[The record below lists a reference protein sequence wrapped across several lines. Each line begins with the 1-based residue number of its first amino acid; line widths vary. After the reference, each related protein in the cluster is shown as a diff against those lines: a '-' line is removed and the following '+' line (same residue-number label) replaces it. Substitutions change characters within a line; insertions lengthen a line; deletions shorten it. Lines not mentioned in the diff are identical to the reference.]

1 MKKKVLIKRI
11 IGCVM
16 LCMMLL
22 VLWKR
27 THINYDEYSD
37 KTSDM
42 QHEEVEEISFPDYIN
57 EKVSDGLVFDA
68 EVVIGENFDPD
79 NFYVSTARIMKPD
92 EEKWNTLSVYEM
104 FFLFDIGVDKVKFAP
119 IDNIKECIKR
129 KYGKTLDENCIT
141 VKKMVLG
148 VYPLATDKEKNAV
161 VPVWIC
167 FLERKTKGSEYVEK
181 LYVPINAITGEEF
194 YDMEG

>member
-1 MKKKVLIKRI
+1 MKKKVLIKWI

-42 QHEEVEEISFPDYIN
+42 QHEEVEEISFPDHIN

-68 EVVIGENFDPD
+68 EVLIGENFDPD

-104 FFLFDIGVDKVKFAP
+104 FFYLI
-119 IDNIKECIKR
+119 
-129 KYGKTLDENCIT
+129 
-141 VKKMVLG
+141 
-148 VYPLATDKEKNAV
+148 
-161 VPVWIC
+161 
-167 FLERKTKGSEYVEK
+167 
-181 LYVPINAITGEEF
+181 
-194 YDMEG
+194 

>member
-1 MKKKVLIKRI
+1 MAAMLMLPTYGAMASSVKKEIYEKESAYKMDHWLWH
-11 IGCVM
+11 
-16 LCMMLL
+16 

-42 QHEEVEEISFPDYIN
+42 QHEEVEEIKFPDYIN

-79 NFYVSTARIMKPD
+79 NFYVSTAKIMKPD

-104 FFLFDIGVDKVKFAP
+104 FFFI
-119 IDNIKECIKR
+119 
-129 KYGKTLDENCIT
+129 
-141 VKKMVLG
+141 
-148 VYPLATDKEKNAV
+148 
-161 VPVWIC
+161 
-167 FLERKTKGSEYVEK
+167 
-181 LYVPINAITGEEF
+181 
-194 YDMEG
+194 

>member
-1 MKKKVLIKRI
+1 MKKKVLIKWI
-11 IGCVM
+11 IGCGM

-27 THINYDEYSD
+27 THINYDEYSE

-42 QHEEVEEISFPDYIN
+42 QHEEVEEIRFPDYIN

-79 NFYVSTARIMKPD
+79 NFYVSTAKIMKPD

-104 FFLFDIGVDKVKFAP
+104 FFLFDIGDDKVKFAP

-148 VYPLATDKEKNAV
+148 VYPFAIDKEKNAV

>member
-1 MKKKVLIKRI
+1 MKKKVLIKWI
-11 IGCVM
+11 IGCGM

-27 THINYDEYSD
+27 THIIYDEYSE

-42 QHEEVEEISFPDYIN
+42 QHEEVEEIRFPDYIN

-104 FFLFDIGVDKVKFAP
+104 FFYLI
-119 IDNIKECIKR
+119 
-129 KYGKTLDENCIT
+129 
-141 VKKMVLG
+141 
-148 VYPLATDKEKNAV
+148 
-161 VPVWIC
+161 
-167 FLERKTKGSEYVEK
+167 
-181 LYVPINAITGEEF
+181 
-194 YDMEG
+194 

>member
-1 MKKKVLIKRI
+1 MKKKVLIKWI

-27 THINYDEYSD
+27 THINYDEYSE
-37 KTSDM
+37 KYSDM
-42 QHEEVEEISFPDYIN
+42 HNKEEIKFPDFIE

-92 EEKWNTLSVYEM
+92 EEKWKQ
-104 FFLFDIGVDKVKFAP
+104 FFG
-119 IDNIKECIKR
+119 
-129 KYGKTLDENCIT
+129 
-141 VKKMVLG
+141 
-148 VYPLATDKEKNAV
+148 
-161 VPVWIC
+161 
-167 FLERKTKGSEYVEK
+167 
-181 LYVPINAITGEEF
+181 
-194 YDMEG
+194 